1 MKSLKEYRLKQQ
13 SNRMKEPSSIAIAFS
28 KRMKYRDEMIA
39 QDKDLDPFLAM
50 TYSFEDVETLTSLN
64 RTYEP
69 PVKMQRLSC
78 EVQHVLLVDEII
90 AKRIS
95 KPGESDSSKS
105 TWSPGAEA
113 IASHHRGLA
122 KAKVDMLLAEA
133 KVRSLKRQ

>member
-1 MKSLKEYRLKQQ
+1 MKDRH
-13 SNRMKEPSSIAIAFS
+13 
-28 KRMKYRDEMIA
+28 EMIA
-39 QDKDLDPFLAM
+39 QDKDLDPSLAM
-50 TYSFEDVETLTSLN
+50 TYSFEDLETLTSLN

-69 PVKMQRLSC
+69 PVKMQRLNC
-78 EVQHVLLVDEII
+78 EFQHVVLVDEII

-122 KAKVDMLLAEA
+122 KAKVDMYLAKA
-133 KVRSLKRQ
+133 KVRSLRRQ